1 MMRRAAPLFALVIL
15 AASCKPKA
23 PAPRAAAPDGWK
35 VYEDARLSVELPSGM
50 SVAVT
55 PHSPTDDSPEFTMD
69 PDQAGRSGRATFVV
83 DDASAGML
91 PRDAAAAML
100 GKFIAG
106 GARPLAEI
114 RPLSMKT
121 GSCAVFAAA
130 SGGQGCVRTPGNP
143 CHQFYWVG
151 QCDAPDG
158 KRYLY
163 IGDLGDSAR
172 ADLPPPEFRVHAAN
186 HERILRSVELKRTP

>member
-1 MMRRAAPLFALVIL
+1 MRRLAPLL
-15 AASCKPKA
+15 AVLLAVSCKPSKPPASRA
-23 PAPRAAAPDGWK
+23 PAPDGWK
-35 VYEDARLSVELPSGM
+35 IYEDARISVELPPGM
-50 SVAVT
+50 SVSVT
-55 PHSPTDDSPEFTMD
+55 PHSPTDASPEFTMD
-69 PDQAGRSGRATFVV
+69 PDAAGRSGRATFIL
-83 DDASAGML
+83 DEASAGML

-100 GKFIAG
+100 GKFVAE

-114 RPLSMKT
+114 RPLAMKG

-130 SGGQGCVRTPGNP
+130 SNGQGCVRTPGNP

-151 QCDAPDG
+151 QCDAPGG

-172 ADLPPPEFRVHAAN
+172 ADLPPAEFRVNAAN
-186 HERILRSVELKRTP
+186 HERILRSVELKKT